1 MHPRISDILPVRL
14 VPTMRSYG
22 AFRACL
28 SVAVAAVT
36 LLLALVPEIGG
47 IAAAQ
52 TPGQAPG
59 QTPGQAN
66 PPPGQPRGRPL
77 TVDRVF
83 SEPSL
88 SGQGA
93 RGLGFAP
100 DGKTITFI
108 RPKAEDYLQL
118 DLWARDVAT
127 GAERVLVDSRA
138 LTGGQAEDLSETE
151 KARRERQRIVEK
163 GVVDYQWSA
172 KGDLILAPIAGDLFV
187 ADPATGT
194 ARRLTKTPAD
204 EVDARISPR
213 SGFVA
218 FVRDQN
224 LWRLDP
230 QTGTEEQLTEDGG
243 GAISNGLAEFVAQE
257 ELDRFTGYWI
267 APDDR
272 RIVYARVDES
282 AVALISRAD
291 IGADGAKI
299 VTQRYPRPGDANAA
313 VSLFVLDLAGKSRVP
328 VDLGVGLPPGGG
340 DQAGYYVARVHW
352 APDSSFF
359 LVERLTRDQKRLDIL
374 KVDAATGQTTRILT
388 ETDNA
393 WINLGDDLRFLRG
406 EKAFVRGSESDGFRH
421 LYVYDFSGKLLRRL
435 TEGAYVVQNLAG
447 IDEAKGLV
455 FFTANRDDPR
465 ETRLYSAR
473 LKPRGKIASPVP
485 ITREAGSWGVTLAP
499 DSASFIGT
507 FSSTEQPPQIGLYR
521 MDGSRIGWV
530 AENALNAA
538 HPWSAFARRYPPA
551 EYGTLKAADGI
562 TDLWYELRK
571 PVGFDPA
578 KKYPAIVLVYGGP
591 HVQTVRNA
599 WGRTAERLFLE
610 AGYVTFRVDN
620 RGSDNRGKRF
630 EAALARAMAGVEV
643 KDQYSGLDWL
653 KAQNFVDA
661 TRIGVTG
668 WSYGGYMSLMLM
680 MQEPGRFAA
689 GLAGAPV
696 TDWSLYDTAYTERYM
711 STPQDNAAG
720 YAAGNVLTYAARLN
734 RPLMIVHGLADDNV
748 IFDHTTKLITAL
760 QRQARPFE
768 IMVYPGEKHR
778 LGPKAVNMH
787 YWTTMLDFFNRH
799 LKP

>member
-1 MHPRISDILPVRL
+1 MRPCLLNIRYEPVSCTRRPWPGLMLAAFVFSGLVSAISM
-14 VPTMRSYG
+14 T
-22 AFRACL
+22 
-28 SVAVAAVT
+28 
-36 LLLALVPEIGG
+36 
-47 IAAAQ
+47 AAAQ
-52 TPGQAPG
+52 TAQPSPSPAVSV
-59 QTPGQAN
+59 
-66 PPPGQPRGRPL
+66 PRGRPL
-77 TVDRVF
+77 TIDRVF
-83 SEPSL
+83 SEPAL
-88 SGQGA
+88 AGQGA
-93 RGLGFAP
+93 RGLRFAP

-138 LTGGQAEDLSETE
+138 LTGGQEEQLSETE

-163 GVVDYQWSA
+163 GVVDYDWSA
-172 KGDLILAPIAGDLFV
+172 KGDLILAPIAGDLYA
-187 ADPATGT
+187 ADPATGK
-194 ARRLTKTPAD
+194 ARRLTTSPAD
-204 EVDARISPR
+204 EIDAKIAPR

-230 QTGTEEQLTEDGG
+230 QTGIEEQLTSDGG
-243 GAISNGLAEFVAQE
+243 GNISNGLAEFVAQE

-291 IGADGAKI
+291 IGPDGAKI
-299 VTQRYPRPGDANAA
+299 VTQRYPRPGEANAA
-313 VSLFVLDLAGKSRVP
+313 VTLFVLDLAGKSRFA
-328 VDLGVGLPPGGG
+328 VDLGFGLPP
-340 DQAGYYVARVHW
+340 QAEYYLARVHW
-352 APDSSFF
+352 APDASFF
-359 LVERLTRDQKRLDIL
+359 LVERLTRDQKRLDLL
-374 KVDAATGQTTRILT
+374 KVDAATGQTTLILT
-388 ETDNA
+388 EQDNA
-393 WINLGDDLRFLRG
+393 WVNLGNDLRFLRG
-406 EKAFVRGSESDGFRH
+406 EKAFVRGAETDGFRH
-421 LYVYDFSGKLLRRL
+421 LYVHDYSGKLLRRL
-435 TEGAYVVQNLAG
+435 TGGNYVVQSLAG
-447 IDEAKGLV
+447 MDEARGLV

-465 ETRLYSAR
+465 ETRLYSAS
-473 LKPRGKIASPVP
+473 LKPRGKIAAPVP
-485 ITREAGSWGVTLAP
+485 ITREAGSWGIALAP
-499 DSASFIGT
+499 DAKSFIGT
-507 FSSTEQPPQIGLYR
+507 FSSTEQPPQIGLFR

-530 AENALNAA
+530 AENALTPA
-538 HPWSAFARRYPPA
+538 HPWSDFVNRYPPA
-551 EYGTLKAADGI
+551 EFGTLKAADGT
-562 TDLWYELRK
+562 TDLHYELRK

-578 KKYPAIVLVYGGP
+578 RKYPAIVLVYGGP

-599 WGRTAERLFLE
+599 WSRPAERLFLE

-620 RGSDNRGKRF
+620 RGAYNRGKAF

-643 KDQYSGLDWL
+643 KDQYAGLDWL
-653 KAQNFVDA
+653 KGQNFIDPA
-661 TRIGVTG
+661 RIGVTG

-696 TDWSLYDTAYTERYM
+696 TDWSLYDSAYTERYM
-711 STPQDNAAG
+711 SDPRDNKAG
-720 YAAGNVLTYAARLN
+720 YGAANVLTYAGRLD

-748 IFDHTTKLITAL
+748 VFDHTTKLITAL

-787 YWTTMLDFFNRH
+787 YWGTMLDFFNRH
-799 LKP
+799 LKQ